1 MEQELL
7 SRGDVF
13 LLKKGQT
20 VYMKTLGFSDLEVVV
35 GKPSSHQEYQHDEIK
50 VKGRKFHSD
59 QYLATVEHPIPPA
72 GEYRVT
78 RTSYG
83 GGGTG
88 MGPHDVFPDGH
99 RVYAKPVNADEPL
112 ISFYQTGC
120 FTAMIENPKIVSR
133 V

>member
-13 LLKKGQT
+13 LLKDGQR
-20 VYMKTLGFSDLEVVV
+20 VYMKRLGFSDLEVVV
-35 GKPSSHQEYQHDEIK
+35 GKPTAHQEYQRDED
-50 VKGRKFHSD
+50 RK
-59 QYLATVEHPIPPA
+59 YLATVEHPIPPA

-83 GGGTG
+83 GGGTA

-99 RVYAKPVNADEPL
+99 RVYAKPVNADDPL

-120 FTAMIENPKIVSR
+120 FTAMIKNPKVVSR